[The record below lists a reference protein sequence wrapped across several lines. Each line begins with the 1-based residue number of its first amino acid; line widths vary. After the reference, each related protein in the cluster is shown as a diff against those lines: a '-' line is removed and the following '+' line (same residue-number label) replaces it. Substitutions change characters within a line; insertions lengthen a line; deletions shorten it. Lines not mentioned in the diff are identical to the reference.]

1 MPSALW
7 NSKDME
13 AANDAELI
21 AHCRRREDAAWRELV
36 RRYHRLVYAIPQRYG
51 LDRHAA
57 TEIFTAVFS
66 ELWRS
71 LDSVEQPD
79 QIRAWLSTVARRRS
93 LFLLRE
99 QARWVSLDQP
109 AGEEWREPADPNP
122 FGDEVLIA
130 AEREQKIRNAIEDL
144 PARCRALLDWLFYT
158 DPPPAYDE
166 IADRLGLSRNS
177 IGFLRS
183 RCLKKLRDA
192 FEMQR
197 IDNTRR
203 STTEPV

>member
-1 MPSALW
+1 MLTIPRNVKGLEKLGDS
-7 NSKDME
+7 
-13 AANDAELI
+13 ELVTR
-21 AHCRRREDAAWRELV
+21 CRQRDEAAWREMV
-36 RRYHRLVYAIPQRYG
+36 WRYHRLVYSIAQRYG
-51 LDRHAA
+51 LDHHSA
-57 TEIFTAVFS
+57 TEVFTAAFS

-71 LDSVEQPD
+71 LDQIEQPD
-79 QIRAWLSTVARRRS
+79 QVRAWLSTVARRRS

-109 AGEEWREPADPNP
+109 AGEEWMEPIDPNP
-122 FGDEVLIA
+122 VGDTVLIA
-130 AEREQKIRNAIEDL
+130 AEREQALRDAIDSL
-144 PARCRALLDWLFYT
+144 SSRCRSLLEWLFYT
-158 DPPPAYDE
+158 DPVPAYEE
-166 IADRLGLSRNS
+166 IAERLGLSRNS

-197 IDNTRR
+197 IGDTGR